1 MESKGLIKTLRLQNL
16 LSYGDKSEEIA
27 LGPLNVLIGLNASGK
42 SNLIEAVSLLRG
54 APRNLAET
62 IRIGGGIS
70 EWLWKG
76 GQSTPEANIEA
87 LISYP
92 YGLAPLYYRIVFT
105 MVGQHFRIESESI
118 ASQSSDDFLEFEPFF
133 YSYEYGSPKIRG
145 INQLLGQK
153 PGRIK
158 GRDWQDRGFVGFN
171 QEQSILSLLRDPINY
186 PEIAYLS
193 NVFERIKI
201 FQGSYFGRAALTRGA
216 QDPNLP
222 DDFLLENATNLVL
235 LLQDFQHKI
244 GPKRRIVEEMKKL
257 NSAMEDITTKIQGG
271 TAQLFIHEKGLSQ
284 PIPAMRLSE
293 GTIRYLCLLVI
304 LCHPTP
310 PPLLCIEEPE
320 LGLHP
325 DVLPIIAELL
335 VEASQR
341 TQLIVTTHSD
351 VLVSALSEAPDSVLV
366 CERDD
371 EGTHLRRLEPASLNE
386 WLEKYS
392 LGELWRMGEIGGN

>member
-1 MESKGLIKTLRLQNL
+1 MESKGLIKSLRLQNL
-16 LSYGDKSEEIA
+16 LSYGDKGEEIS
-27 LGPLNVLIGLNASGK
+27 LGPLNVLIGSNASGK
-42 SNLIEAVSLLRG
+42 SNLIEAISLLR
-54 APRNLAET
+54 ATPKDLADT
-62 IRIGGGIS
+62 IRGGGGIS

-76 GQSTPEANIEA
+76 EQSIPVAGIEA

-92 YGLAPLYYRIVFT
+92 EGLSPLYYRIAFT
-105 MVGQHFRIESESI
+105 MVSQSLRIESESI
-118 ASQSSDDFLEFEPFF
+118 ERQFSDDRQETEPFF
-133 YSYEYGSPKIRG
+133 YSYRNGSRRIRS
-145 INQLLGQK
+145 INQAHRQK
-153 PGRIK
+153 PGRIA
-158 GRDWQDRGFVGFN
+158 GRAWQQLRAGDFS
-171 QEQSILSLLRDPINY
+171 QEQSILSQLKDPITY

-193 NVFERIKI
+193 NFFGRIKI
-201 FQGSYFGRAALTRGA
+201 FQGGYFGHAALTRGS

-222 DDFLLENATNLVL
+222 DDFLLENASNLVL
-235 LLQDFQHKI
+235 ILQDFQHKI
-244 GPKRRIVEEMKKL
+244 IPKQRIIKEMEKFY
-257 NSAMEDITTKIQGG
+257 SAVEDITTKIQGG

-293 GTIRYLCLLVI
+293 GTIRYLCLLAI

-325 DVLPIIAELL
+325 DVLPTIAELL
-335 VEASQR
+335 IEASQR

-351 VLVSALSEAPDSVLV
+351 ALVSALSEVPESVLI